1 VRVRSRGS
9 EPRAGR
15 KLKAFYTVPE
25 LARALGISRWSMR
38 AWLDARRIP
47 YELHRR
53 AGGTRGGR
61 IVVMVSDLRTFAP
74 SYFASVRGELE
85 GD

>member
-1 VRVRSRGS
+1 MPART
-9 EPRAGR
+9 

-25 LARALGISRWSMR
+25 LARAFGISRWAMR
-38 AWLDARRIP
+38 DWLDGRRIP

-53 AGGTRGGR
+53 PGATRGGR

-74 SYFASVRGELE
+74 SYFASVREELE
-85 GD
+85 EGDGEG